1 MNRRGNL
8 AALAALLLAGCAGL
22 GVPRSITLS
31 EGELQAQLAKRF
43 PMQRSLLEL
52 LDLQLSDPVL
62 RLDAAANRLATE
74 LTLRGSER
82 RSGRSLQGRLA
93 LDFGLRWEPA
103 DGSIRLVQPRV
114 QSLQFG
120 AVPGLS
126 PRRAEMLQS
135 MGIALAERLLDDLV
149 LYRISA
155 DRLAALRSA
164 GYQPGTLQVKPEG
177 LEITI
182 EPLPAAGA
190 AAMQR

>member
-1 MNRRGNL
+1 ML
-8 AALAALLLAGCAGL
+8 CALLLAGCAGL
-22 GVPRSITLS
+22 GVPRSIRLS
-31 EGELQAQLAKRF
+31 ESELQAQLARRF
-43 PMQRSLLEL
+43 PMQRSLLDM
-52 LDLQLSDPVL
+52 LDLKLSDPVV

-74 LTLRGSER
+74 LTLSGSER

-93 LDFGLRWEPA
+93 LDYGLRYEPA

-114 QSLQFG
+114 ESLQFG
-120 AVPGLS
+120 DVPGLS
-126 PRRAEMLQS
+126 PRRAEMAQR

-155 DRLAALRSA
+155 ERLATLHNA
-164 GYQPGTLQVKPEG
+164 GYRPGMLQVRQDG

-190 AAMQR
+190 AAVQR